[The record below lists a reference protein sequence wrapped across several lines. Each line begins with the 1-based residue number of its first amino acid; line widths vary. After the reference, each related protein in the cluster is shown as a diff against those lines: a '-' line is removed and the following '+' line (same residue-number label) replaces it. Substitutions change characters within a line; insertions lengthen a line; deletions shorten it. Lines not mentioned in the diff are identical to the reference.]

1 AALVAAVILIAGR
14 LHQPLPACTL
24 FHISGNDFALRG
36 GPMRKIGTCII
47 LGSLFLAAA
56 WPQASSSSV
65 GGTVRDQGQAVVP
78 RASVTLTNTATNVAR
93 TTLTNESGLYAFPGV
108 FPGPCRVSVES
119 PGMQKYEANV
129 TIQVQ
134 QDATIDVS
142 LQVSQTTTQV
152 EVQAVAL
159 LVTTTNPTLEIGR
172 ASCRERV

>member
-1 AALVAAVILIAGR
+1 MQR
-14 LHQPLPACTL
+14 
-24 FHISGNDFALRG
+24 
-36 GPMRKIGTCII
+36 IGICIV
-47 LGSLFLAAA
+47 LGMVFVAAA

-65 GGTVRDQGQAVVP
+65 GGSVRDQGQAVVP

-108 FPGPCRVSVES
+108 FPGPYRLTVDS
-119 PGMQKYEANV
+119 PGMQKHESNF

-152 EVQAVAL
+152 EVQDIA
-159 LVTTTNPTLEIGR
+159 
-172 ASCRERV
+172 